1 MTEVPLPV
9 TDTQSNNVDIVG
21 QTLNSLSIQESAPL
35 DVSGATVTITDDGTL
50 TIANLPEPVDVD
62 TGKVTVTDDGT
73 LAINSLPEPLDVSGA
88 TVTVRDDGNLSIAS
102 LPEPLDVSGAT
113 VSVTDD
119 GALSVASVE
128 SNVTVE
134 QQLASTGS
142 YGSISVGTT
151 ATEVIPANT
160 GRQSFIVQNLSADT
174 SAFIGFDSNLTDLN
188 GLEIPPNG
196 TYGDDTYTGSVYIVS
211 EAGTVDIRHQEV
223 SK

>member
-35 DVSGATVTITDDGTL
+35 DVSGATVTVTDDGTL

-88 TVTVRDDGNLSIAS
+88 TVTIRDDGNLSIAS

-119 GALSVASVE
+119 GALSVASVD
-128 SNVTVE
+128 STVTVE
-134 QQLASTGS
+134 QQLGSTAN
-142 YGSISVGTT
+142 YGSIAVGTT
-151 ATEVIPANT
+151 ATEVIPASPD
-160 GRQSFIVQNLSADT
+160 RQSFLVQNLSADT
-174 SAFIGFDSNLTDLN
+174 SGFIGFDGNVTDLN

-196 TYGDDTYTGSVYIVS
+196 TYTDDSYTGAIYIVA
-211 EAGTVDIRHQEV
+211 EAGTIDIRHQEV
-223 SK
+223 NK